1 MAPEPEYT
9 QLMARVA
16 SVPDPRGR
24 QGRQYPWTFL
34 LAILCG
40 ALVSGLKTVRGIA
53 QWAQEHRDEL
63 LTHLPARPK
72 HWRVPSPATLSRT
85 LRTVDISA
93 LEREV
98 ADYGQA
104 VAQAD
109 PAAGRVPGV
118 NGEALVGQACDG
130 KTLRGSQAN
139 EGRTHLVS
147 LVQHGSG
154 VTLAQQATTGQGQ
167 EMAAVRAL
175 LAGRDLQGVVLTL
188 DALHTQ
194 RPLLQ
199 QIRDQAGDYLVV
211 AKDNQ
216 PELRAAIA
224 LLFEGSPPPRLEDD
238 RRSARQLTYRGHS
251 RVETRTLVTSSELN
265 DYLAPDWPGVQQVF
279 QRRCRRLD
287 KRTGQVSTALEY
299 GLTSLSRQRA
309 GPAQIAALRQG
320 HWTIE
325 NRSHYVRDETLGED
339 RCRVRYGSGPQGLAA
354 LRNGVL
360 ALLRQAGWENI
371 AAALRHYGAS
381 VERALR
387 LIGAVSS

>member
-1 MAPEPEYT
+1 MAPEPEYSK
-9 QLMARVA
+9 LMARVA
-16 SVPDPRGR
+16 QVPDPRGR

-72 HWRVPSPATLSRT
+72 RWRVPSPATLSRA
-85 LRTVDISA
+85 LRAVDITA
-93 LEREV
+93 LERQV
-98 ADYGQA
+98 ADYGRA

-109 PAAGRVPGV
+109 PAAGRVPGDD
-118 NGEALVGQACDG
+118 GQALLGQACDG
-130 KTLRGSQAN
+130 KTLRGSQA
-139 EGRTHLVS
+139 EGGLTYLVS

-154 VTLAQQATTGQGQ
+154 VTLAQQATTGPGQ

-175 LAGRDLQGVVLTL
+175 LVGRDLQGIVLTL

-194 RPLLQ
+194 RPVLH
-199 QIRDQAGDYLVV
+199 QIRAQGGDYLVV
-211 AKDNQ
+211 AKANQ

-224 LLFEGSPPPRLEDD
+224 LLFEGLPPPRLEDD
-238 RRSARQLTYRGHS
+238 RRGHRQIGPAGHG
-251 RVETRTLVTSSELN
+251 RVETRRLVASAELN
-265 DYLAPDWPGVQQVF
+265 AYLADDWPGVQQVF
-279 QRRCRRLD
+279 QRVCRRLD
-287 KRTGQVSTALEY
+287 KRTGQVSTAREY

-309 GPAQIAALRQG
+309 GPAQLAALRQG

-339 RCRVRYGSGPQGLAA
+339 RCRVRRGSGAQGLAA

-360 ALLRQAGWENI
+360 ALLREAGWENI

>member
-1 MAPEPEYT
+1 
-9 QLMARVA
+9 MARLA
-16 SVPDPRGR
+16 SVPDPRGTR
-24 QGRQYPWTFL
+24 GRQYPWTFL
-34 LAILCG
+34 MAILCG

-63 LTHLPARPK
+63 LSQLPARPK
-72 HWRVPSPATLSRT
+72 RWRVPSPATLSRT
-85 LRTVDISA
+85 LRAVDITA

-109 PAAGRVPGV
+109 PVAGRVPGV
-118 NGEALVGQACDG
+118 NGGALVGQACDG
-130 KTLRGSQAN
+130 KSLRGSQAN
-139 EGRTHLVS
+139 DERTHLVS

-154 VTLAQQATTGQGQ
+154 VTLAQQATAGQGQ

-175 LAGRDLQGVVLTL
+175 LAGRDLHGVVLTL

-194 RPLLQ
+194 RPVLQ
-199 QIRDQAGDYLVV
+199 QIRDQGGDYLVV

-224 LLFEGSPPPRLEDD
+224 LLFEGPPPPRLEDD
-238 RRSARQLTYRGHS
+238 RQRHTQTTFPGHG
-251 RVETRTLVTSSELN
+251 RVETRTVVTSSALN
-265 DYLAPDWPGVQQVF
+265 GYLAADWPGVQQVF
-279 QRRCRRLD
+279 QRLCQRQD
-287 KRTGQVSTALEY
+287 KRTGQVSTAREY
-299 GLTSLSRQRA
+299 GLTSLSRAQA
-309 GPAQIAALRQG
+309 GPAQLAALRQG

-339 RCRVRYGSGPQGLAA
+339 RCRVRRGSGPQGLAA

-360 ALLRQAGWENI
+360 ALLREAGWENI

-387 LIGAVSS
+387 LIGAVST